1 MDIAFRDLAPG
12 DAGWVLDR
20 HGALYARD
28 EGYDATF
35 EALVAEIL
43 ADFLRN
49 RDPSR
54 ARAWIAH
61 QGDTRLG
68 CVFVVQGAAPGTAKL
83 RLFLIDPAAR
93 GQGLGK
99 RMLAM
104 AMDWARAQGY
114 GAMELWT
121 HESHRAAC
129 ALYQKAGWR
138 MLRIAPAQS
147 FGVDVVDQFWE
158 IDL

>member
-1 MDIAFRDLAPG
+1 MDIDFHDLRPG

-28 EGYDATF
+28 EGYDSTF

-43 ADFLRN
+43 ADFLRH
-49 RDPSR
+49 RD
-54 ARAWIAH
+54 ATCERAWIA
-61 QGDTRLG
+61 QAGDTRMG
-68 CVFVVQGAAPGTAKL
+68 CVFVVRGAVPGTAKL

-99 RMLAM
+99 RMLAL
-104 AMDWARAQGY
+104 AMDWARARGY
-114 GAMELWT
+114 AAMELWT

-129 ALYQKAGWR
+129 ALYEKAGWR
-138 MLRIAPAQS
+138 MVRSEPARA
-147 FGVDVVDQFWE
+147 FGTDVVDQFWE
-158 IDL
+158 ITL